1 MNKLLLAAILSLGVA
16 MASTPVMAKHGA
28 DDSVGHDAT
37 EHGGGHE
44 ATEHGG
50 GHEAAEHGGGHEA
63 NVHEAAG
70 HDANEVA
77 EHAAGHDVDDDTPP
91 PAKL

>member
-16 MASTPVMAKHGA
+16 MASTPVLAKHGA
-28 DDSVGHDAT
+28 DDPVGHDAT

-44 ATEHGG
+44 AN
-50 GHEAAEHGGGHEA
+50 EHGGGHEA
-63 NVHEAAG
+63 NEHGAAG
-70 HDANEVA
+70 HDANEAA